1 MRAWSRSP
9 SPQHCRFLQNLWEI
23 EDGKRVNPTGTE
35 VFVTKSGSMTKDRFP
50 AFCNHFVQNLPEGQG
65 KGGLPVILI
74 FDGHASRWNFT
85 GLKLLLE
92 NNVYCLCLPG
102 HTSIWSQPNDGGAN
116 TSWKSTLGD
125 YQCLAPQAPTP
136 TRL

>member
-9 SPQHCRFLQNLWEI
+9 SPQHRRFLQNLWEI
-23 EDGKRVNPTGTE
+23 EDGKRVNPTGTQ

-50 AFCNHFVQNLPEGQG
+50 AFCHHFVQNLPEGQG

-85 GLKLLLE
+85 GLNYYLRTTCTASAYLAILLSGRSLTMA
-92 NNVYCLCLPG
+92 G
-102 HTSIWSQPNDGGAN
+102 R
-116 TSWKSTLGD
+116 
-125 YQCLAPQAPTP
+125 TP
-136 TRL
+136 RGRVL